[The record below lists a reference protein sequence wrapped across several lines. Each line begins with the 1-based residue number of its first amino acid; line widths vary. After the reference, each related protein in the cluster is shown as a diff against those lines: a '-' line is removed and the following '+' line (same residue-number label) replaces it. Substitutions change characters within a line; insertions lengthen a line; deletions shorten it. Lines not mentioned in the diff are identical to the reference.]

1 MKFLFQI
8 VLVGLLI
15 IIVFLFYKNYFAE
28 EGIVEIEKTE
38 TIVKRPEKKNQNN
51 VIQNLKYNVEIKD
64 NGQYEIKSDFSEVV
78 IENGQE
84 IILMKKVSATF
95 TDKSDK
101 KLYIVADNAEF
112 NSDTFNTLFRD
123 NIEIKYQN
131 DKITSNNLDF
141 DFIKNYILVHQ
152 NVMYFSVN
160 GKIKTDNIKIDL
172 VTKNIELFMN
182 EENQN
187 IKLMSF

>member
-51 VIQNLKYNVEIKD
+51 IIQNLKYNVEIKD

>member
-187 IKLMSF
+187 IKLTSF